1 MDIARN
7 EEAPVRVTT
16 DRVKN
21 PKRQE
26 HMKKVNEKKKEIKLK
41 IEQEQEPNSESLTD
55 TLGSWKYI
63 VVPSVL
69 VGVIGILYVREK
81 YASKAPMPLKHATVS
96 KVDEKIKEGSFPD
109 F

>member
-1 MDIARN
+1 MDIASSV
-7 EEAPVRVTT
+7 EAPKRVTT

-21 PKRQE
+21 PRRQE

-41 IEQEQEPNSESLTD
+41 IEQEQEPNSESWTY

-69 VGVIGILYVREK
+69 VAIIEILYVHKK
-81 YASKAPMPLKHATVS
+81 YGSNTPILIKHAVIS
-96 KVDEKIKEGSFPD
+96 KVNEKIKEEKFSD

>member
-21 PKRQE
+21 PRRQE

-41 IEQEQEPNSESLTD
+41 IEQEQEPNSESWTY

-69 VGVIGILYVREK
+69 VAIIGILYVREK
-81 YASKAPMPLKHATVS
+81 YRSNTSIPIKHAVIS
-96 KVDEKIKEGSFPD
+96 KIEEKIKEDTFPD
-109 F
+109 L

>member
-1 MDIARN
+1 MDVASSM
-7 EEAPVRVTT
+7 EAPVRVTT

-21 PKRQE
+21 PRRQE

-41 IEQEQEPNSESLTD
+41 IEQEQEPNSESWTNN
-55 TLGSWKYI
+55 LGSWKYI

-69 VGVIGILYVREK
+69 VAIIGILYVHKK
-81 YASKAPMPLKHATVS
+81 YGSNTPILIKHATISRVE
-96 KVDEKIKEGSFPD
+96 EKIKEGTFSD

>member
-21 PKRQE
+21 PRRQE

-41 IEQEQEPNSESLTD
+41 IEQEQEPNSESWTN

-69 VGVIGILYVREK
+69 VAIIGVLYVREK
-81 YASKAPMPLKHATVS
+81 YASKTPMPLKHAALS
-96 KVDEKIKEGSFPD
+96 KVEEKIKEDTFLD

>member
-1 MDIARN
+1 MDVASSM
-7 EEAPVRVTT
+7 EAPVRVTT

-21 PKRQE
+21 PRRQE

-41 IEQEQEPNSESLTD
+41 IEQEQEPNSESWTY

-69 VGVIGILYVREK
+69 VAIIGVLYVREK
-81 YASKAPMPLKHATVS
+81 YASKTPMPLKHAALS
-96 KVDEKIKEGSFPD
+96 KIEDKIK
-109 F
+109 

>member
-1 MDIARN
+1 MDIVSST
-7 EEAPVRVTT
+7 EAPVRVTN

-41 IEQEQEPNSESLTD
+41 IEKEQHPISESWTD
-55 TLGSWKYI
+55 TLGSWKYLAI
-63 VVPSVL
+63 PSAL
-69 VGVIGILYVREK
+69 IGVFGLLYLRKK
-81 YASKAPMPLKHATVS
+81 YAAKPPILLKHAVVS
-96 KVDEKIKEGSFPD
+96 KVEEKIKEDKFPD

>member
-1 MDIARN
+1 MDVASSM
-7 EEAPVRVTT
+7 EAPVRVTT

-21 PKRQE
+21 PRRQE

-41 IEQEQEPNSESLTD
+41 IEQEQEPNSESWTN

-69 VGVIGILYVREK
+69 VAIIGILYVREK
-81 YASKAPMPLKHATVS
+81 YASKTPMPLKHAALS
-96 KVDEKIKEGSFPD
+96 KVEEKIKEDTFPD